1 LGRGTIAIHEF
12 IADTRALD
20 RLIRRLLTV
29 DRYAL
34 DTEFHRERTY
44 WPQLALVQVAWDG
57 PPDEEDSD
65 DGQVAIIDPL
75 AVDIRPLARVL
86 ESPAVMV
93 AHAAEQDVEVLVQAC
108 GVAPSR
114 LLDTQIA
121 GGFLGHGSASLSGLT
136 SQLLDRHL
144 PKGDRL
150 TDWSRRPLTDAQRS
164 YAAAD
169 VAYLLDL
176 ADAITSELEE
186 GGRLAWAEEE
196 CQALLDRASRPAD
209 PERVWW
215 KLRNARQLRGQ
226 ARGVAQEVAAW
237 RERRAQEID
246 QPARFVL
253 PDLALQAI
261 IHGRPDSA
269 EALRRTRGLDG
280 HHLRGPVVSQLLEA
294 VKRGLDLPEDALHLP
309 PADEVDR
316 ELRPAIALAT
326 AWVAQLAREERIDA
340 ALLATR
346 SDLVAYFRPDSAPTS
361 RLGQGW
367 RARMVGE
374 PLARLVAGE
383 AAIAFDGRGGLVLE
397 ARSHRAVQPE

>member
-1 LGRGTIAIHEF
+1 M
-12 IADTRALD
+12 
-20 RLIRRLLTV
+20 
-29 DRYAL
+29 
-34 DTEFHRERTY
+34 
-44 WPQLALVQVAWDG
+44 AWDAR
-57 PPDEEDSD
+57 DEEDGD
-65 DGQVAIIDPL
+65 DGHVALIDPL
-75 AVDIRPLARVL
+75 SVDIRPLAQVL
-86 ESPAVMV
+86 EGPAVMV

-108 GVAPSR
+108 GQAPSR
-114 LLDTQIA
+114 LFDTQVA

-150 TDWSRRPLTDAQRS
+150 TDWSRRPLTEAQQS

-169 VAYLLDL
+169 VAHLLDL
-176 ADAITSELEE
+176 TDAITSELEKA
-186 GGRLAWAEEE
+186 GRLAWAEEE
-196 CQALLDRASRPAD
+196 CQALRDRASRPAD
-209 PERVWW
+209 PERAWW
-215 KLRNARQLRGQ
+215 KLRTARQLRGQ
-226 ARGVAQEVAAW
+226 ARGVAQEVAGW

-261 IHGRPDSA
+261 IHARPDTA
-269 EALRRTRGLDG
+269 EVLRRTRGLDG
-280 HHLRGPVVSQLLEA
+280 HHLRGPVVGQLLEA
-294 VKRGLDLPEDALHLP
+294 VKRGLDLPEDALQLP

-316 ELRPAIALAT
+316 ELRPAIALAS
-326 AWVAQLAREERIDA
+326 AWVAQLAKNERIDA

-346 SDLVAYFRPDSAPTS
+346 SDLVAYFRPDSVPTS

-397 ARSHRAVQPE
+397 ARSHRPVQPG